1 MTVRPMTE
9 EEKRVKASRDETI
22 SALVA
27 RDGTTCQH
35 PDCGKELDFVIK
47 TGPRELTLDHHIPQ
61 SKAYEMGWTYEQVW
75 DLSNL
80 RLMHKRCNAAK
91 GDMMPNEDGTLPQ
104 KKTKSF
110 KFRREA
116 RAQRP
121 EICTQCNNGRSLEYD
136 QVCAACGS
144 GPMPLRWERWRK
156 MAPRDCDHALFW
168 CPMCGSGVI
177 PRAGATEMILIEGE
191 GGEE

>member
-1 MTVRPMTE
+1 MAVEQRTKLT
-9 EEKRVKASRDETI
+9 RDEMY
-22 SALVA
+22 ALLTA

-35 PDCGKELDFVIK
+35 PDCGHELNFTVKD
-47 TGPRELTLDHHIPQ
+47 GPNEVTIDHWIPQ
-61 SKAYEMGWTYEQVW
+61 SWGYEQGWTHDEVW

-80 RLMHKRCNAAK
+80 KLMHKKCNAKK
-91 GDMMPNEDGTLPQ
+91 GDLLPNEDGTIPE
-104 KKTKSF
+104 KKVRTF
-110 KFRREA
+110 KYRRDA

-121 EICTQCNNGRSLEYD
+121 EICNACNNGRNLEYD
-136 QVCAACGS
+136 EVCASCGS

-177 PRAGATEMILIEGE
+177 PRVGATEMILIEGE
-191 GGEE
+191 GGE